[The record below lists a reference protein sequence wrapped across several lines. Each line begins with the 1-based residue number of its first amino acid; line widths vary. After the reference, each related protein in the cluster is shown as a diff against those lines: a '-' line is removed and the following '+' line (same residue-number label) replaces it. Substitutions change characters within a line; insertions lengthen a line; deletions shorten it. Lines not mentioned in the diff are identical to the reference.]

1 MSNKMINLR
10 LGNRLIQ
17 EIDKAVKEE
26 LYENRTEFI
35 RAILREKLK
44 ERKTEK
50 LIQNLKKRQGEGKRL
65 GIKDPSEE
73 EFRKIRENTWD
84 KLHES

>member
-10 LGNRLIQ
+10 LGDRLIQ
-17 EIDKAVKEE
+17 EIDRAVKEE

-35 RAILREKLK
+35 RATLREKIK

-50 LIQNLKKRQGEGKRL
+50 LILSLKKRQGERKRL

-73 EFRKIRENTWD
+73 DFRKIRDKVWD

>member
-10 LGNRLIQ
+10 LGDRLIR

-35 RAILREKLK
+35 RAILREKIK
-44 ERKTEK
+44 EMKTEK
-50 LIQNLKKRQGEGKRL
+50 LIQSLKKRQGEGKRL

-73 EFRKIRENTWD
+73 EFRKIREKVWN